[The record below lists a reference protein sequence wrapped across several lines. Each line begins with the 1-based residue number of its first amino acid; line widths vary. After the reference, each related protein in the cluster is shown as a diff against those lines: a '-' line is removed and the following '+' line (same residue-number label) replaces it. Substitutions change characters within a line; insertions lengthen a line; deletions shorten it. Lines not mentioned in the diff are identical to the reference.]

1 MDTREGCE
9 FAGGC
14 AIGGNGGGGDGK
26 VALGM
31 WEFIFIVIGVIV
43 VVVIG
48 GSGGGC
54 VGSGGVGDVHRRG
67 GLMNGGAMTSD
78 R

>member
-1 MDTREGCE
+1 MDIQEGCE

-14 AIGGNGGGGDGK
+14 AIGGNGGGRDGK
-26 VALGM
+26 VALGI
-31 WEFIFIVIGVIV
+31 WEFVFIVIGIV
-43 VVVIG
+43 AVVVIG

-54 VGSGGVGDVHRRG
+54 VGSGCVGDVHRRG

-78 R
+78 S